1 MNTIDNIKVE
11 VNDTIKVSKE
21 SGKYDVTDA
30 NGKTFS
36 VSLHDIVDVSTND
49 NIDITAISDSVS
61 SKMMNFTPEIKDE
74 EGSTIEDSDLLDMVK
89 SGKAIALDVEFEA
102 THSGGNLND
111 AVYTSSSL
119 EKDAKTWLF
128 PFAKPL
134 IKNHNTSNEPLGRAK
149 DAQFNRSEFCEDRD
163 CIDVTFRVSDQ
174 DAMVKF
180 ADGRYKTM
188 SIGARSGYIRCNV
201 CGKDILKDNVVKF
214 CGHWKG
220 NTYAGKKATWTVENM
235 TFREGSVVNTPAD
248 VYAQVKRITV
258 VKRKEGKGVSNPN
271 KNEDSNVFDDMD
283 NIMNDGTVTNDNT
296 DENNGNPSS
305 DNTNDNNAPGS
316 ENNQEP
322 TGNTSDQEGA
332 TKDLQTQLDNANQ
345 KVSDLEEQVKTLTA
359 DKESVKKELK
369 TVKDENSVL
378 VTDNEALK
386 AEVIS
391 VKDMAKRVSAYS
403 LTIMKDYLKAINP
416 EISDAELEGKN
427 AKQVNDMISAAL
439 KDSEKSNK
447 QGTNVPSSVTSPG
460 LATKDNHDA
469 DEDDGDGKAPETQT
483 VSKTTDAEIDF
494 AIWDKH

>member
-1 MNTIDNIKVE
+1 MNTDNIKVE
-11 VNDTIKVSKE
+11 VNDAIKISKE

-30 NGKTFS
+30 NGKQFK
-36 VSLHDIVDVSTND
+36 VSLNDIVDVSTND
-49 NIDITAISDSVS
+49 NIDIASISDAVS
-61 SKMMNFTPEIKDE
+61 SKMLNFTPEIKDN

-89 SGKAIALDVEFEA
+89 NGEAIALDVEFEA

-111 AVYTSSSL
+111 AVYTSRGL

-174 DAMVKF
+174 DAMIKF

-220 NTYAGKKATWTVENM
+220 NTYAGKRATWTVEDM

-271 KNEDSNVFDDMD
+271 KNEDSNVFEDMD
-283 NIMNDGTVTNDNT
+283 NIINSSNVTNDT
-296 DENNGNPSS
+296 DTNNDGESPDNGVN
-305 DNTNDNNAPGS
+305 DNTPTAEDNQDPKD
-316 ENNQEP
+316 
-322 TGNTSDQEGA
+322 NTSVKDNSSE
-332 TKDLQTQLDNANQ
+332 DLQAQLDTANQ
-345 KVSDLEEQVKTLTA
+345 KVANLESQVATLTA
-359 DKESVKKELK
+359 DKEAVKNELK
-369 TVKDENSVL
+369 SVQDENSVL
-378 VTDNEALK
+378 VSDREALK
-386 AEVIS
+386 SELTS
-391 VKDMAKRVSAYS
+391 TKDMAKRVSAYS
-403 LTIMKDYLKAINP
+403 LKIMKDYLKVINP
-416 EISDAELEGKN
+416 EINDAELEGKN
-427 AKQVNDMISAAL
+427 AKQINDMISDAL
-439 KDSEKSNK
+439 NDDEVSNK
-447 QGTNVPSSVTSPG
+447 QGTRVPSSVTSPG
-460 LATKDNHDA
+460 LANKDNHDT
-469 DEDDGDGKAPETQT
+469 DHEDKSQQIQS
-483 VSKTTDAEIDF
+483 VHKTTDSKIDF